1 MSSEKHAPDYKK
13 YWLVFGALMAGTVLT
28 VAVSYIHLPPAPAIA
43 LGLLIATI
51 KASLVAA
58 FFMHL
63 KGEKKMVWVA
73 LGVTAVL
80 MIGFI
85 IVPIDMYL
93 TGGTRQAP
101 QVLVPTAHAAEHSA
115 ALPAGEHE

>member
-1 MSSEKHAPDYKK
+1 MTTEKHAPDYKK
-13 YWLVFGALMAGTVLT
+13 YWLVFGALMVGTVVT
-28 VAVSYIHLPPAPAIA
+28 VAVSYVHLPPAPAIA

-63 KGEKKMVWVA
+63 KGEKTAVFVA

-80 MIGFI
+80 MLGFFLI
-85 IVPIDMYL
+85 PLDIHL
-93 TGGTRQAP
+93 LAGNRE
-101 QVLVPTAHAAEHSA
+101 AHAVTVPHAHAGGEAEN
-115 ALPAGEHE
+115 PAEEHP